1 MPKFGKVRPKES
13 EVMKRK
19 PFHMKTASY
28 FCGRIPLSVKMTKRT
43 FPKMKKLRVAFAEKY
58 RTRERGILF
67 DFRRGERQGEV
78 VM

>member
-28 FCGRIPLSVKMTKRT
+28 TTTVPYVCNILVELRLE
-43 FPKMKKLRVAFAEKY
+43 FP
-58 RTRERGILF
+58 
-67 DFRRGERQGEV
+67 
-78 VM
+78 